1 MPNQPGLH
9 PRSLLLAATLC
20 LPPIACS
27 SLQVTLVNSE
37 QKKPNN
43 VWMFFTIEKGDE
55 PVGGLEADDFEIYED
70 DQLVSKFESKQTIQ
84 NPEVAAVMYTLL
96 LLDMSGS
103 VTESGEVDALV
114 DSAKTFS
121 DRVGKSQKV
130 GVYAFDG
137 SEEIYSV
144 VGFTETAGS
153 VEGGL
158 EGLRGFKAKDPS
170 TNLNGAVVL
179 GLEELEAALAK
190 DDRPLKFGTL
200 VVFTDGTDRAARVSH
215 DELTETLGGEAYQH
229 YEMYA
234 IGVGAEI
241 EEKRLGEIGKD
252 GAVLVED
259 RDEVQTAFEDVA
271 ARIEN
276 HMKRFYL
283 LSYCTP
289 ARSGD
294 HSVRIVANLTE
305 KREGK
310 KDRKRGKGAVEY
322 AFNADGFGPPPDCDP
337 NRQPSFPL
345 DEIPAPETEEETPS
359 RSRTRGKRSSRGSIA
374 PPGGG

>member
-1 MPNQPGLH
+1 
-9 PRSLLLAATLC
+9 
-20 LPPIACS
+20 
-27 SLQVTLVNSE
+27 
-37 QKKPNN
+37 
-43 VWMFFTIEKGDE
+43 
-55 PVGGLEADDFEIYED
+55 
-70 DQLVSKFESKQTIQ
+70 
-84 NPEVAAVMYTLL
+84 
-96 LLDMSGS
+96 MSGS

-114 DSAKTFS
+114 DSAKMFS
-121 DRVGKSQKV
+121 ERVGKSQKV

-137 SEEIYSV
+137 SEEIYPV
-144 VGFTETAGS
+144 VGFTEAPGS

-179 GLEELEAALAK
+179 GLEELEAALAE
-190 DDRPLKFGTL
+190 DERPLKFGTL

-215 DELTETLGGEAYQH
+215 DAMMETLASESYQH
-229 YEMYA
+229 YDMFA

-241 EEKRLGEIGKD
+241 EEKSLGEIGKD

-259 RDEVQTAFEDVA
+259 RAEVQSAFEDVA

-294 HSVRIVANLTE
+294 HSVRIVAKLTE
-305 KREGK
+305 ERAGK
-310 KDRKRGKGAVEY
+310 KDREKGKGEVEY
-322 AFNADGFGPPPDCDP
+322 AFNADGFGPPPECDP
-337 NRQPSFPL
+337 NREPSFSL
-345 DEIPAPETEEETPS
+345 DEISPPEDDTRS
-359 RSRTRGKRSSRGSIA
+359 RSRTRRKRSSRGSIS